1 MKLQSEREICG
12 DLILMLMVSLKCGLW
27 SFKKNV
33 LVVQKAKNKDYV
45 QFGSSVWTKTNLG
58 LTVMVAALSVS
69 TSEKHERRYILCRYI
84 FHRISGN

>member
-33 LVVQKAKNKDYV
+33 LVVQKAKNKDYI
-45 QFGSSVWTKTNLG
+45 QFGSSGLDQDKSRTNSDGSSSVG
-58 LTVMVAALSVS
+58 LN
-69 TSEKHERRYILCRYI
+69 I
-84 FHRISGN
+84 

>member
-27 SFKKNV
+27 SLKNNV

-45 QFGSSVWTKTNLG
+45 QFGSSGLDQDKSRTNSDGSSSVG
-58 LTVMVAALSVS
+58 LN
-69 TSEKHERRYILCRYI
+69 I
-84 FHRISGN
+84 